1 MRIEMPY
8 EAEWIIDNI
17 RSHGYEAFIV
27 GGCVRDAVLGRI
39 PGDWDITTSAKPE
52 QVKEIFGKT
61 VDTGLKH
68 GTVTIIKHGS
78 GYEVTTYRIDG
89 EYLDGRH
96 PETVEFTPDL
106 REDLKRRDFTINA
119 MAYSHETGI
128 VDEFEGM
135 EDLKRRVI
143 RCVGCAK
150 DRFTEDAL
158 RILRAVRFAAQ
169 LDFVIEDETYKAIAE
184 IAPNLVHVSKERI
197 QVELTKLLLSDH
209 PEKIWMVDATGIA
222 EYVTPGFT
230 EVFER
235 ELESRNSMDPL
246 KECWAGIA
254 ALPADKS
261 HRWAGFLRHMTAE
274 QAVKILRGLKL
285 DNDTIGNVKNM
296 ITAFQAPLTVDKVEI
311 RRLLSRVTEYQFLGA
326 MQLKKLDGD
335 ETVPGILRLFEEIKE
350 AGDCV
355 SLKQLAVNGGDL
367 LAKGLE
373 KGKQIGDGLMY
384 LLNLVLE
391 KPELNKREK
400 AILRFIEKQ
409 IMTQGYPPSVR
420 EIGKAVGLSSTAT
433 VHGYLSKLDEKGYI
447 KKQDKKGRTLR
458 LLKGGSGEEK
468 KTSSK
473 EFYTQK
479 ELVEVPIIGKITAGE
494 PILAVE
500 NVTDTFPIP
509 VDFVGNSESFMLTVR
524 GESMIESGILDGDYI
539 LVKRQNMANNGEI
552 VVALI
557 GDEATVKTF
566 YKEKDHIRL
575 QPENSTMD
583 PIIVPTCE
591 ILGKVA
597 GVFRKM

>member
-68 GTVTIIKHGS
+68 GTVTIIKHGK

-143 RCVGCAK
+143 RCVGCAG

-169 LDFVIEDETYKAIAE
+169 LDFVIEDETYKAIVK
-184 IAPNLVHVSKERI
+184 IAPNLTHVSKERI

-209 PEKIWMVDATGIA
+209 PEKIWMVDETGIA
-222 EYVTPGFT
+222 DYVTSGFP

-235 ELESRNSMDPL
+235 ELERENSHNAGENETPGTCGCLVDGASRVAL
-246 KECWAGIA
+246 KECWTGLA

-261 HRWAGFLRHMTAE
+261 HRWAGFLRHMTPE

-285 DNDTIGNVKNM
+285 DNDTIGNVKSM
-296 ITAFQAPLTVDKVEI
+296 VMAFQAPLAVDKVQI
-311 RRLLSRVTEYQFLGA
+311 RKLLSRVTEYQFLGA

-335 ETVPGILRLFEEIKE
+335 ETVPELLRLFEEIRE

-367 LAKGLE
+367 LQQGLE

-391 KPELNKREK
+391 EPKLNKKDILLEK
-400 AILRFIEKQ
+400 INQF
-409 IMTQGYPPSVR
+409 
-420 EIGKAVGLSSTAT
+420 
-433 VHGYLSKLDEKGYI
+433 
-447 KKQDKKGRTLR
+447 KK
-458 LLKGGSGEEK
+458 
-468 KTSSK
+468 
-473 EFYTQK
+473 
-479 ELVEVPIIGKITAGE
+479 I
-494 PILAVE
+494 
-500 NVTDTFPIP
+500 
-509 VDFVGNSESFMLTVR
+509 
-524 GESMIESGILDGDYI
+524 
-539 LVKRQNMANNGEI
+539 
-552 VVALI
+552 
-557 GDEATVKTF
+557 
-566 YKEKDHIRL
+566 
-575 QPENSTMD
+575 
-583 PIIVPTCE
+583 
-591 ILGKVA
+591 
-597 GVFRKM
+597 

>member
-1 MRIEMPY
+1 MQNHKEVTGPVRIEMPY

-68 GTVTIIKHGS
+68 GTVTIIKHGK

-143 RCVGCAK
+143 RCVGCAD

-169 LDFVIEDETYKAIAE
+169 LDFVIEDETYKAIVK
-184 IAPNLVHVSKERI
+184 IAPNLTHVSKERI

-209 PEKIWMVDATGIA
+209 PEKIWMVDETGIA
-222 EYVTPGFT
+222 DYVTSGFP

-235 ELESRNSMDPL
+235 ELERENSHNAGENETPGKCGCLVDGASRDAL
-246 KECWAGIA
+246 KECWTGLA
-254 ALPADKS
+254 ALPSDKS
-261 HRWAGFLRHMTAE
+261 HRWAGFLRHMTPE

-285 DNDTIGNVKNM
+285 DNDTIGNVKSM
-296 ITAFQAPLTVDKVEI
+296 VMAFQAPLAVDKVQI
-311 RRLLSRVTEYQFLGA
+311 RKLLSRVTEYQFLGA

-335 ETVPGILRLFEEIKE
+335 ETVPELLQLFEEIRE

-367 LAKGLE
+367 LQQGLE

-391 KPELNKREK
+391 EPKLNKKDILLEK
-400 AILRFIEKQ
+400 INQF
-409 IMTQGYPPSVR
+409 
-420 EIGKAVGLSSTAT
+420 
-433 VHGYLSKLDEKGYI
+433 
-447 KKQDKKGRTLR
+447 KK
-458 LLKGGSGEEK
+458 
-468 KTSSK
+468 
-473 EFYTQK
+473 
-479 ELVEVPIIGKITAGE
+479 I
-494 PILAVE
+494 
-500 NVTDTFPIP
+500 
-509 VDFVGNSESFMLTVR
+509 
-524 GESMIESGILDGDYI
+524 
-539 LVKRQNMANNGEI
+539 
-552 VVALI
+552 
-557 GDEATVKTF
+557 
-566 YKEKDHIRL
+566 
-575 QPENSTMD
+575 
-583 PIIVPTCE
+583 
-591 ILGKVA
+591 
-597 GVFRKM
+597 

>member
-52 QVKEIFGKT
+52 QVKGIFGKT

-68 GTVTIIKHGS
+68 GTVTIIKHGK

-143 RCVGCAK
+143 RCVGCAG

-169 LDFVIEDETYKAIAE
+169 LDFVIEDETYKAIVK
-184 IAPNLVHVSKERI
+184 IAPNLTHVSKERI

-209 PEKIWMVDATGIA
+209 PEKIWMVDETGIA
-222 EYVTPGFT
+222 DYVTSGFP

-235 ELESRNSMDPL
+235 ELERENSHNAGENETPGKCGCLVDGASRDAL
-246 KECWAGIA
+246 KECWTGLA

-261 HRWAGFLRHMTAE
+261 HRWAGFLRHMTPE

-285 DNDTIGNVKNM
+285 DNDTIGNVKSM
-296 ITAFQAPLTVDKVEI
+296 VMAFQAPLAVDKVQI
-311 RRLLSRVTEYQFLGA
+311 RKLLSRVTEYQFLGA

-335 ETVPGILRLFEEIKE
+335 ETVPELLQLFEEIRE

-367 LAKGLE
+367 LQQGLE

-391 KPELNKREK
+391 EPKLNKKDILLEK
-400 AILRFIEKQ
+400 INQF
-409 IMTQGYPPSVR
+409 
-420 EIGKAVGLSSTAT
+420 
-433 VHGYLSKLDEKGYI
+433 
-447 KKQDKKGRTLR
+447 KK
-458 LLKGGSGEEK
+458 
-468 KTSSK
+468 
-473 EFYTQK
+473 
-479 ELVEVPIIGKITAGE
+479 I
-494 PILAVE
+494 
-500 NVTDTFPIP
+500 
-509 VDFVGNSESFMLTVR
+509 
-524 GESMIESGILDGDYI
+524 
-539 LVKRQNMANNGEI
+539 
-552 VVALI
+552 
-557 GDEATVKTF
+557 
-566 YKEKDHIRL
+566 
-575 QPENSTMD
+575 
-583 PIIVPTCE
+583 
-591 ILGKVA
+591 
-597 GVFRKM
+597 

>member
-209 PEKIWMVDATGIA
+209 PEKIWMVDVTGIA
-222 EYVTPGFT
+222 DYVTSGFP

-235 ELESRNSMDPL
+235 ELERENSHNAGENETPGTSGCLVDGASRDAL
-246 KECWAGIA
+246 KECWIGLA

-296 ITAFQAPLTVDKVEI
+296 ITAFQVPLAVDKVEI

-350 AGDCV
+350 SGDCV

-367 LAKGLE
+367 LAKGLV

-391 KPELNKREK
+391 KPELNKKDILLEK
-400 AILRFIEKQ
+400 INQF
-409 IMTQGYPPSVR
+409 
-420 EIGKAVGLSSTAT
+420 
-433 VHGYLSKLDEKGYI
+433 
-447 KKQDKKGRTLR
+447 
-458 LLKGGSGEEK
+458 
-468 KTSSK
+468 
-473 EFYTQK
+473 
-479 ELVEVPIIGKITAGE
+479 
-494 PILAVE
+494 
-500 NVTDTFPIP
+500 
-509 VDFVGNSESFMLTVR
+509 
-524 GESMIESGILDGDYI
+524 
-539 LVKRQNMANNGEI
+539 
-552 VVALI
+552 
-557 GDEATVKTF
+557 
-566 YKEKDHIRL
+566 KEK
-575 QPENSTMD
+575 
-583 PIIVPTCE
+583 
-591 ILGKVA
+591 
-597 GVFRKM
+597 

>member
-68 GTVTIIKHGS
+68 GTVTIIKHGK

-143 RCVGCAK
+143 RCVGCAD

-169 LDFVIEDETYKAIAE
+169 LDFVIEDETYKAIVK
-184 IAPNLVHVSKERI
+184 IAPNLTHVSKERI

-209 PEKIWMVDATGIA
+209 PEKIWMVAETGITD
-222 EYVTPGFT
+222 YVTSGFP

-235 ELESRNSMDPL
+235 ELERENALAAGRSEALGKCGCSTDGASREAL
-246 KECWAGIA
+246 KECWTGLA

-261 HRWAGFLRHMTAE
+261 HRWAGFLRHMTPE

-285 DNDTIGNVKNM
+285 DNDTIGNVKSM
-296 ITAFQAPLTVDKVEI
+296 VMAFQTPLAVDKVQI
-311 RRLLSRVTEYQFLGA
+311 RKLLSRVTEYQFLGA

-335 ETVPGILRLFEEIKE
+335 ETVSELLRLFEEIKE

-367 LAKGLE
+367 LQQGLE

-391 KPELNKREK
+391 EPELNKKDILLEK
-400 AILRFIEKQ
+400 INQFK
-409 IMTQGYPPSVR
+409 
-420 EIGKAVGLSSTAT
+420 EI
-433 VHGYLSKLDEKGYI
+433 
-447 KKQDKKGRTLR
+447 
-458 LLKGGSGEEK
+458 
-468 KTSSK
+468 
-473 EFYTQK
+473 
-479 ELVEVPIIGKITAGE
+479 
-494 PILAVE
+494 
-500 NVTDTFPIP
+500 
-509 VDFVGNSESFMLTVR
+509 
-524 GESMIESGILDGDYI
+524 
-539 LVKRQNMANNGEI
+539 
-552 VVALI
+552 
-557 GDEATVKTF
+557 
-566 YKEKDHIRL
+566 
-575 QPENSTMD
+575 
-583 PIIVPTCE
+583 
-591 ILGKVA
+591 
-597 GVFRKM
+597 

>member
-296 ITAFQAPLTVDKVEI
+296 ITAFQVPLAVDKVEI

-350 AGDCV
+350 SGDCV

-367 LAKGLE
+367 LAKGLV

-391 KPELNKREK
+391 KPELNKKDILLEK
-400 AILRFIEKQ
+400 INQF
-409 IMTQGYPPSVR
+409 
-420 EIGKAVGLSSTAT
+420 
-433 VHGYLSKLDEKGYI
+433 
-447 KKQDKKGRTLR
+447 
-458 LLKGGSGEEK
+458 
-468 KTSSK
+468 
-473 EFYTQK
+473 
-479 ELVEVPIIGKITAGE
+479 
-494 PILAVE
+494 
-500 NVTDTFPIP
+500 
-509 VDFVGNSESFMLTVR
+509 
-524 GESMIESGILDGDYI
+524 
-539 LVKRQNMANNGEI
+539 
-552 VVALI
+552 
-557 GDEATVKTF
+557 
-566 YKEKDHIRL
+566 KEK
-575 QPENSTMD
+575 
-583 PIIVPTCE
+583 
-591 ILGKVA
+591 
-597 GVFRKM
+597 

>member
-135 EDLKRRVI
+135 EDLNRRVI

-169 LDFVIEDETYKAIAE
+169 LDFVIENETYKAIAE

-235 ELESRNSMDPL
+235 ELESRSSRDLL
-246 KECWAGIA
+246 KECWTGIA

-261 HRWAGFLRHMTAE
+261 HRWAGFLRHMMPE

-296 ITAFQAPLTVDKVEI
+296 ITAFQAPLAVDKVEI

-335 ETVPGILRLFEEIKE
+335 ETVPGILQLFEEIKE

-391 KPELNKREK
+391 KPELNKKDILLEK
-400 AILRFIEKQ
+400 INQF
-409 IMTQGYPPSVR
+409 
-420 EIGKAVGLSSTAT
+420 
-433 VHGYLSKLDEKGYI
+433 
-447 KKQDKKGRTLR
+447 
-458 LLKGGSGEEK
+458 
-468 KTSSK
+468 
-473 EFYTQK
+473 
-479 ELVEVPIIGKITAGE
+479 
-494 PILAVE
+494 
-500 NVTDTFPIP
+500 
-509 VDFVGNSESFMLTVR
+509 
-524 GESMIESGILDGDYI
+524 
-539 LVKRQNMANNGEI
+539 
-552 VVALI
+552 
-557 GDEATVKTF
+557 
-566 YKEKDHIRL
+566 KEK
-575 QPENSTMD
+575 
-583 PIIVPTCE
+583 
-591 ILGKVA
+591 
-597 GVFRKM
+597 

>member
-143 RCVGCAK
+143 RCIGCAK

-222 EYVTPGFT
+222 DYVTSGFP

-235 ELESRNSMDPL
+235 ELERENSHNAGENETPGTSGCLVDGASRDAL
-246 KECWAGIA
+246 KECWIGLA

-296 ITAFQAPLTVDKVEI
+296 IMAFQAPLAVDKVEI

-391 KPELNKREK
+391 KPELNKKDILLEK
-400 AILRFIEKQ
+400 INQF
-409 IMTQGYPPSVR
+409 
-420 EIGKAVGLSSTAT
+420 
-433 VHGYLSKLDEKGYI
+433 
-447 KKQDKKGRTLR
+447 
-458 LLKGGSGEEK
+458 
-468 KTSSK
+468 
-473 EFYTQK
+473 
-479 ELVEVPIIGKITAGE
+479 
-494 PILAVE
+494 
-500 NVTDTFPIP
+500 
-509 VDFVGNSESFMLTVR
+509 
-524 GESMIESGILDGDYI
+524 
-539 LVKRQNMANNGEI
+539 
-552 VVALI
+552 
-557 GDEATVKTF
+557 
-566 YKEKDHIRL
+566 KEK
-575 QPENSTMD
+575 
-583 PIIVPTCE
+583 
-591 ILGKVA
+591 
-597 GVFRKM
+597 

>member
-1 MRIEMPY
+1 MPY

-52 QVKEIFGKT
+52 RVKEIFGKT

-209 PEKIWMVDATGIA
+209 PEKIWMVDETGIA
-222 EYVTPGFT
+222 DYVTSGFP

-235 ELESRNSMDPL
+235 ELERENSHNAGENETPGTSGCLVDGASRDAL
-246 KECWAGIA
+246 KECWIGLA

-296 ITAFQAPLTVDKVEI
+296 ITAFQAPLAVDKVEI

-350 AGDCV
+350 SGDCV

-391 KPELNKREK
+391 KPELNKK
-400 AILRFIEKQ
+400 DILLE
-409 IMTQGYPPSVR
+409 
-420 EIGKAVGLSSTAT
+420 EIN
-433 VHGYLSKLDEKGYI
+433 
-447 KKQDKKGRTLR
+447 Q
-458 LLKGGSGEEK
+458 
-468 KTSSK
+468 
-473 EFYTQK
+473 F
-479 ELVEVPIIGKITAGE
+479 
-494 PILAVE
+494 
-500 NVTDTFPIP
+500 
-509 VDFVGNSESFMLTVR
+509 
-524 GESMIESGILDGDYI
+524 
-539 LVKRQNMANNGEI
+539 
-552 VVALI
+552 
-557 GDEATVKTF
+557 
-566 YKEKDHIRL
+566 KEK
-575 QPENSTMD
+575 
-583 PIIVPTCE
+583 
-591 ILGKVA
+591 
-597 GVFRKM
+597 

>member
-1 MRIEMPY
+1 MQNYKEVTGPVRIEMPY

-68 GTVTIIKHGS
+68 GTVTIIKHGK

-143 RCVGCAK
+143 RCVGCAG

-169 LDFVIEDETYKAIAE
+169 LDFVIEDETYKAIVK
-184 IAPNLVHVSKERI
+184 IAPNLTHVSKERI

-209 PEKIWMVDATGIA
+209 PEKIWMVDETGIA
-222 EYVTPGFT
+222 DYVTSGFP

-235 ELESRNSMDPL
+235 ELERENSHNAGENETPGTCGCLVAGASREAL
-246 KECWAGIA
+246 KECWTGLA

-261 HRWAGFLRHMTAE
+261 HRWAGFLRHMTPE

-285 DNDTIGNVKNM
+285 DNDTIGNVRSM
-296 ITAFQAPLTVDKVEI
+296 VMAFQAPLAVDKVQI
-311 RRLLSRVTEYQFLGA
+311 RKLLSRVTEYQFLGA

-335 ETVPGILRLFEEIKE
+335 ETVPELLRLFEEIRE

-367 LAKGLE
+367 LQQGLE

-384 LLNLVLE
+384 LLNIVLE
-391 KPELNKREK
+391 EPELN
-400 AILRFIEKQ
+400 
-409 IMTQGYPPSVR
+409 
-420 EIGKAVGLSSTAT
+420 
-433 VHGYLSKLDEKGYI
+433 
-447 KKQDKKGRTLR
+447 
-458 LLKGGSGEEK
+458 
-468 KTSSK
+468 
-473 EFYTQK
+473 
-479 ELVEVPIIGKITAGE
+479 
-494 PILAVE
+494 
-500 NVTDTFPIP
+500 
-509 VDFVGNSESFMLTVR
+509 
-524 GESMIESGILDGDYI
+524 
-539 LVKRQNMANNGEI
+539 
-552 VVALI
+552 
-557 GDEATVKTF
+557 
-566 YKEKDHIRL
+566 EKD
-575 QPENSTMD
+575 
-583 PIIVPTCE
+583 
-591 ILGKVA
+591 ILLEKINQ
-597 GVFRKM
+597 FKKI

>member
-1 MRIEMPY
+1 MPY

-209 PEKIWMVDATGIA
+209 PEKIWMVDETGIA
-222 EYVTPGFT
+222 DYVTSGFP

-235 ELESRNSMDPL
+235 ELERENSHNAGENETPGTSGCLVDGASRDAL
-246 KECWAGIA
+246 KECWIGLA

-296 ITAFQAPLTVDKVEI
+296 ITAFQAPLAVDKVEI

-367 LAKGLE
+367 LAKGLV

-391 KPELNKREK
+391 KPELNKKDILLEK
-400 AILRFIEKQ
+400 INQF
-409 IMTQGYPPSVR
+409 
-420 EIGKAVGLSSTAT
+420 
-433 VHGYLSKLDEKGYI
+433 
-447 KKQDKKGRTLR
+447 
-458 LLKGGSGEEK
+458 
-468 KTSSK
+468 
-473 EFYTQK
+473 
-479 ELVEVPIIGKITAGE
+479 
-494 PILAVE
+494 
-500 NVTDTFPIP
+500 
-509 VDFVGNSESFMLTVR
+509 
-524 GESMIESGILDGDYI
+524 
-539 LVKRQNMANNGEI
+539 
-552 VVALI
+552 
-557 GDEATVKTF
+557 
-566 YKEKDHIRL
+566 KEK
-575 QPENSTMD
+575 
-583 PIIVPTCE
+583 
-591 ILGKVA
+591 
-597 GVFRKM
+597 

>member
-68 GTVTIIKHGS
+68 GTVTIIKHGK

-143 RCVGCAK
+143 RCVGCAG

-169 LDFVIEDETYKAIAE
+169 LDFVIEDETYKAIVK
-184 IAPNLVHVSKERI
+184 IAPNLTHVSKERI

-209 PEKIWMVDATGIA
+209 PEKIWMVDETGIA
-222 EYVTPGFT
+222 DYVTSGFP

-235 ELESRNSMDPL
+235 ELERENSHNAGENETPGTSGCLVDGASRDAL
-246 KECWAGIA
+246 KECWTGLA

-261 HRWAGFLRHMTAE
+261 HRWAGFLRHMTPE

-285 DNDTIGNVKNM
+285 DNDTIGNVKRM
-296 ITAFQAPLTVDKVEI
+296 VMAFQAPLAVNKVQI
-311 RRLLSRVTEYQFLGA
+311 RKLLSRVTEYQFLGA

-335 ETVPGILRLFEEIKE
+335 ETVPELLRLFEEIRE

-367 LAKGLE
+367 LQQGLE

-391 KPELNKREK
+391 EPKLNKKDILLEK
-400 AILRFIEKQ
+400 INQF
-409 IMTQGYPPSVR
+409 
-420 EIGKAVGLSSTAT
+420 
-433 VHGYLSKLDEKGYI
+433 
-447 KKQDKKGRTLR
+447 KK
-458 LLKGGSGEEK
+458 
-468 KTSSK
+468 
-473 EFYTQK
+473 
-479 ELVEVPIIGKITAGE
+479 I
-494 PILAVE
+494 
-500 NVTDTFPIP
+500 
-509 VDFVGNSESFMLTVR
+509 
-524 GESMIESGILDGDYI
+524 
-539 LVKRQNMANNGEI
+539 
-552 VVALI
+552 
-557 GDEATVKTF
+557 
-566 YKEKDHIRL
+566 
-575 QPENSTMD
+575 
-583 PIIVPTCE
+583 
-591 ILGKVA
+591 
-597 GVFRKM
+597 

>member
-1 MRIEMPY
+1 MPY
-8 EAEWIIDNI
+8 EAEWIINNI

-27 GGCVRDAVLGRI
+27 GGCVRDAALGRI

-296 ITAFQAPLTVDKVEI
+296 ITAFQAPLAVDKVEI

-326 MQLKKLDGD
+326 MQLKRLDGD

-350 AGDCV
+350 EGDCV

-391 KPELNKREK
+391 KPELNKKDILLEK
-400 AILRFIEKQ
+400 INQF
-409 IMTQGYPPSVR
+409 
-420 EIGKAVGLSSTAT
+420 
-433 VHGYLSKLDEKGYI
+433 
-447 KKQDKKGRTLR
+447 
-458 LLKGGSGEEK
+458 
-468 KTSSK
+468 
-473 EFYTQK
+473 
-479 ELVEVPIIGKITAGE
+479 
-494 PILAVE
+494 
-500 NVTDTFPIP
+500 
-509 VDFVGNSESFMLTVR
+509 
-524 GESMIESGILDGDYI
+524 
-539 LVKRQNMANNGEI
+539 
-552 VVALI
+552 
-557 GDEATVKTF
+557 
-566 YKEKDHIRL
+566 KEK
-575 QPENSTMD
+575 
-583 PIIVPTCE
+583 
-591 ILGKVA
+591 
-597 GVFRKM
+597 

>member
-1 MRIEMPY
+1 MPY

-27 GGCVRDAVLGRI
+27 GGCVRDTVLGRI

-222 EYVTPGFT
+222 DYVTSGFP

-235 ELESRNSMDPL
+235 ELERENSHNAGENETPGTSGCLVDGASRDAL
-246 KECWAGIA
+246 KECWIGLA

-296 ITAFQAPLTVDKVEI
+296 IMAFQAPLAVDKVEI

-391 KPELNKREK
+391 KPELNKKDILLEK
-400 AILRFIEKQ
+400 INQF
-409 IMTQGYPPSVR
+409 
-420 EIGKAVGLSSTAT
+420 
-433 VHGYLSKLDEKGYI
+433 
-447 KKQDKKGRTLR
+447 
-458 LLKGGSGEEK
+458 
-468 KTSSK
+468 
-473 EFYTQK
+473 
-479 ELVEVPIIGKITAGE
+479 
-494 PILAVE
+494 
-500 NVTDTFPIP
+500 
-509 VDFVGNSESFMLTVR
+509 
-524 GESMIESGILDGDYI
+524 
-539 LVKRQNMANNGEI
+539 
-552 VVALI
+552 
-557 GDEATVKTF
+557 
-566 YKEKDHIRL
+566 KEK
-575 QPENSTMD
+575 
-583 PIIVPTCE
+583 
-591 ILGKVA
+591 
-597 GVFRKM
+597 

>member
-222 EYVTPGFT
+222 DYVTSGFP

-235 ELESRNSMDPL
+235 ELERENSHHAGENETPGTSGCLVDGASRDAL
-246 KECWAGIA
+246 KECWIGLA

-274 QAVKILRGLKL
+274 QAVKILSGLKL

-296 ITAFQAPLTVDKVEI
+296 IMAFQAPLAVDKVEI

-391 KPELNKREK
+391 KPELNKKDILLEK
-400 AILRFIEKQ
+400 INQF
-409 IMTQGYPPSVR
+409 
-420 EIGKAVGLSSTAT
+420 
-433 VHGYLSKLDEKGYI
+433 
-447 KKQDKKGRTLR
+447 
-458 LLKGGSGEEK
+458 
-468 KTSSK
+468 
-473 EFYTQK
+473 
-479 ELVEVPIIGKITAGE
+479 
-494 PILAVE
+494 
-500 NVTDTFPIP
+500 
-509 VDFVGNSESFMLTVR
+509 
-524 GESMIESGILDGDYI
+524 
-539 LVKRQNMANNGEI
+539 
-552 VVALI
+552 
-557 GDEATVKTF
+557 
-566 YKEKDHIRL
+566 KEK
-575 QPENSTMD
+575 
-583 PIIVPTCE
+583 
-591 ILGKVA
+591 
-597 GVFRKM
+597 

>member
-1 MRIEMPY
+1 MPY

-143 RCVGCAK
+143 RCVGCGK

-169 LDFVIEDETYKAIAE
+169 LDFVIENETYKAIAE

-235 ELESRNSMDPL
+235 ELESRSSRDLL

-261 HRWAGFLRHMTAE
+261 HRWAGFLRHMMPE

-296 ITAFQAPLTVDKVEI
+296 ITAFQAPLAVDKVEI
-311 RRLLSRVTEYQFLGA
+311 RRLLSQVTEYQFLGA

-335 ETVPGILRLFEEIKE
+335 ETVPGILQLFEEIKE

-391 KPELNKREK
+391 KPELNKKDILLEK
-400 AILRFIEKQ
+400 INQF
-409 IMTQGYPPSVR
+409 
-420 EIGKAVGLSSTAT
+420 
-433 VHGYLSKLDEKGYI
+433 
-447 KKQDKKGRTLR
+447 
-458 LLKGGSGEEK
+458 
-468 KTSSK
+468 
-473 EFYTQK
+473 
-479 ELVEVPIIGKITAGE
+479 
-494 PILAVE
+494 
-500 NVTDTFPIP
+500 
-509 VDFVGNSESFMLTVR
+509 
-524 GESMIESGILDGDYI
+524 
-539 LVKRQNMANNGEI
+539 
-552 VVALI
+552 
-557 GDEATVKTF
+557 
-566 YKEKDHIRL
+566 KEK
-575 QPENSTMD
+575 
-583 PIIVPTCE
+583 
-591 ILGKVA
+591 
-597 GVFRKM
+597 

>member
-135 EDLKRRVI
+135 EDLKRRGI

-222 EYVTPGFT
+222 DYVTSGFP

-235 ELESRNSMDPL
+235 ELERENSHNAGENETPGTSGCLVDGASRDAL
-246 KECWAGIA
+246 KECWIGLA

-296 ITAFQAPLTVDKVEI
+296 IMAFQAPLAVDKVEI

-391 KPELNKREK
+391 KPELNKKDILLEK
-400 AILRFIEKQ
+400 INQF
-409 IMTQGYPPSVR
+409 
-420 EIGKAVGLSSTAT
+420 
-433 VHGYLSKLDEKGYI
+433 
-447 KKQDKKGRTLR
+447 
-458 LLKGGSGEEK
+458 
-468 KTSSK
+468 
-473 EFYTQK
+473 
-479 ELVEVPIIGKITAGE
+479 
-494 PILAVE
+494 
-500 NVTDTFPIP
+500 
-509 VDFVGNSESFMLTVR
+509 
-524 GESMIESGILDGDYI
+524 
-539 LVKRQNMANNGEI
+539 
-552 VVALI
+552 
-557 GDEATVKTF
+557 
-566 YKEKDHIRL
+566 KEK
-575 QPENSTMD
+575 
-583 PIIVPTCE
+583 
-591 ILGKVA
+591 
-597 GVFRKM
+597 

>member
-1 MRIEMPY
+1 MPC

-17 RSHGYEAFIV
+17 REHGYEAFIV
-27 GGCVRDAVLGRI
+27 GGCVRDAVLGRV

-52 QVKEIFGKT
+52 QVKAIFEKT

-68 GTVTIIKHGS
+68 GTVTIIRHGK

-106 REDLKRRDFTINA
+106 KEDLKRRDFTINA

-143 RCVGCAK
+143 RCVGCAR

-169 LDFVIEDETYKAIAE
+169 LDFTIENETYRAIAE

-209 PEKIWMVDATGIA
+209 PEKIWMVDETGIA
-222 EYVTPGFT
+222 AYVTAGFP
-230 EVFER
+230 EVFEK
-235 ELESRNSMDPL
+235 ELERENTRAAEKETSDVSGDSGPGNSRDVL
-246 KECWAGIA
+246 KECWSGIA
-254 ALPADKS
+254 SLPADKS
-261 HRWAGFLRHMTAE
+261 HRWAGFLRHMTPE

-296 ITAFQAPLTVDKVEI
+296 ITAFQTPLAADKVAI
-311 RRLLSRVTEYQFLGA
+311 RKLLSRVTEYQFLGA

-335 ETVPGILRLFEEIKE
+335 GNIPEVLQLFDEIRE

-367 LAKGLE
+367 LQKGLE

-391 KPELNKREK
+391 NPELNKK
-400 AILRFIEKQ
+400 DILLDKINQFIEK
-409 IMTQGYPPSVR
+409 
-420 EIGKAVGLSSTAT
+420 
-433 VHGYLSKLDEKGYI
+433 
-447 KKQDKKGRTLR
+447 
-458 LLKGGSGEEK
+458 
-468 KTSSK
+468 
-473 EFYTQK
+473 
-479 ELVEVPIIGKITAGE
+479 
-494 PILAVE
+494 
-500 NVTDTFPIP
+500 
-509 VDFVGNSESFMLTVR
+509 
-524 GESMIESGILDGDYI
+524 
-539 LVKRQNMANNGEI
+539 
-552 VVALI
+552 
-557 GDEATVKTF
+557 
-566 YKEKDHIRL
+566 
-575 QPENSTMD
+575 
-583 PIIVPTCE
+583 
-591 ILGKVA
+591 
-597 GVFRKM
+597 

>member
-8 EAEWIIDNI
+8 EAEWIIENI

-209 PEKIWMVDATGIA
+209 PEKIWMVDETGIA
-222 EYVTPGFT
+222 DYVTSGFP

-235 ELESRNSMDPL
+235 ELERENSHNAGENETPGTSGCLVDGASRDAL
-246 KECWAGIA
+246 KECWIGLA

-296 ITAFQAPLTVDKVEI
+296 ITAFQAPLAVDKVEI

-367 LAKGLE
+367 LAKGLV

-391 KPELNKREK
+391 KPELNKKDILLEK
-400 AILRFIEKQ
+400 INQF
-409 IMTQGYPPSVR
+409 
-420 EIGKAVGLSSTAT
+420 
-433 VHGYLSKLDEKGYI
+433 
-447 KKQDKKGRTLR
+447 
-458 LLKGGSGEEK
+458 
-468 KTSSK
+468 
-473 EFYTQK
+473 
-479 ELVEVPIIGKITAGE
+479 
-494 PILAVE
+494 
-500 NVTDTFPIP
+500 
-509 VDFVGNSESFMLTVR
+509 
-524 GESMIESGILDGDYI
+524 
-539 LVKRQNMANNGEI
+539 
-552 VVALI
+552 
-557 GDEATVKTF
+557 
-566 YKEKDHIRL
+566 KEK
-575 QPENSTMD
+575 
-583 PIIVPTCE
+583 
-591 ILGKVA
+591 
-597 GVFRKM
+597 

>member
-1 MRIEMPY
+1 MQNHKEVTGPVRIEMPY

-68 GTVTIIKHGS
+68 GTVTIIKHGK

-143 RCVGCAK
+143 RCVGRAG

-169 LDFVIEDETYKAIAE
+169 LDFVIEDETYKAIVK
-184 IAPNLVHVSKERI
+184 IAPNLTHVSKERI

-209 PEKIWMVDATGIA
+209 PEKIWMVDETGIA
-222 EYVTPGFT
+222 DYVTSGFP

-235 ELESRNSMDPL
+235 ELERENSHNAGENETPGKCGCLVDGASRDAL
-246 KECWAGIA
+246 KECWTGLA

-261 HRWAGFLRHMTAE
+261 HRWAGFLRHMTPE

-285 DNDTIGNVKNM
+285 DNDTIGNVKSM
-296 ITAFQAPLTVDKVEI
+296 VMAFQAPLAVDKAQI
-311 RRLLSRVTEYQFLGA
+311 RKLLSRVTEYQFLGA

-335 ETVPGILRLFEEIKE
+335 ETVPELLQLFEEIRE

-367 LAKGLE
+367 LQQGLE

-384 LLNLVLE
+384 LLNLVIEEPKLNKKDILLE
-391 KPELNKREK
+391 KINQ
-400 AILRFIEKQ
+400 F
-409 IMTQGYPPSVR
+409 
-420 EIGKAVGLSSTAT
+420 
-433 VHGYLSKLDEKGYI
+433 
-447 KKQDKKGRTLR
+447 KK
-458 LLKGGSGEEK
+458 
-468 KTSSK
+468 
-473 EFYTQK
+473 
-479 ELVEVPIIGKITAGE
+479 I
-494 PILAVE
+494 
-500 NVTDTFPIP
+500 
-509 VDFVGNSESFMLTVR
+509 
-524 GESMIESGILDGDYI
+524 
-539 LVKRQNMANNGEI
+539 
-552 VVALI
+552 
-557 GDEATVKTF
+557 
-566 YKEKDHIRL
+566 
-575 QPENSTMD
+575 
-583 PIIVPTCE
+583 
-591 ILGKVA
+591 
-597 GVFRKM
+597 

>member
-222 EYVTPGFT
+222 DYVTSGFP

-235 ELESRNSMDPL
+235 ELERENSHNAGENETPGTSGCLVDGASRDAL
-246 KECWAGIA
+246 KECWIGLA

-296 ITAFQAPLTVDKVEI
+296 ITAFQAPLAVDKVEI

-391 KPELNKREK
+391 KPELNKKDILLEK
-400 AILRFIEKQ
+400 INQF
-409 IMTQGYPPSVR
+409 
-420 EIGKAVGLSSTAT
+420 
-433 VHGYLSKLDEKGYI
+433 
-447 KKQDKKGRTLR
+447 
-458 LLKGGSGEEK
+458 
-468 KTSSK
+468 
-473 EFYTQK
+473 
-479 ELVEVPIIGKITAGE
+479 
-494 PILAVE
+494 
-500 NVTDTFPIP
+500 
-509 VDFVGNSESFMLTVR
+509 
-524 GESMIESGILDGDYI
+524 
-539 LVKRQNMANNGEI
+539 
-552 VVALI
+552 
-557 GDEATVKTF
+557 
-566 YKEKDHIRL
+566 KEK
-575 QPENSTMD
+575 
-583 PIIVPTCE
+583 
-591 ILGKVA
+591 
-597 GVFRKM
+597 

>member
-1 MRIEMPY
+1 MPY

-235 ELESRNSMDPL
+235 ELESRSSRDPL

-296 ITAFQAPLTVDKVEI
+296 ITAFQAPLAVDKVEI

-335 ETVPGILRLFEEIKE
+335 ETVPGILRLFEEIEE

-391 KPELNKREK
+391 KPELNKKDILLEK
-400 AILRFIEKQ
+400 INQF
-409 IMTQGYPPSVR
+409 
-420 EIGKAVGLSSTAT
+420 
-433 VHGYLSKLDEKGYI
+433 
-447 KKQDKKGRTLR
+447 
-458 LLKGGSGEEK
+458 
-468 KTSSK
+468 
-473 EFYTQK
+473 
-479 ELVEVPIIGKITAGE
+479 
-494 PILAVE
+494 
-500 NVTDTFPIP
+500 
-509 VDFVGNSESFMLTVR
+509 
-524 GESMIESGILDGDYI
+524 
-539 LVKRQNMANNGEI
+539 
-552 VVALI
+552 
-557 GDEATVKTF
+557 
-566 YKEKDHIRL
+566 KEK
-575 QPENSTMD
+575 
-583 PIIVPTCE
+583 
-591 ILGKVA
+591 
-597 GVFRKM
+597 

>member
-1 MRIEMPY
+1 MQNHKEVTGPVRIEMPY

-68 GTVTIIKHGS
+68 GTVTIIKHGK

-143 RCVGCAK
+143 RCVGCAD

-169 LDFVIEDETYKAIAE
+169 LDFVIEDETYKAIVK
-184 IAPNLVHVSKERI
+184 IAPNLTHVSKERI

-209 PEKIWMVDATGIA
+209 PEKIWMVDETGIA
-222 EYVTPGFT
+222 DYVTSGFP

-235 ELESRNSMDPL
+235 ELERENSHNAGENETPGKCGCLVDGASKDAL
-246 KECWAGIA
+246 KECWTGLA

-261 HRWAGFLRHMTAE
+261 HRWAGFLRHMTPE

-285 DNDTIGNVKNM
+285 DNDTIGNVKSM
-296 ITAFQAPLTVDKVEI
+296 VMAFQAPLAVDKVQI
-311 RRLLSRVTEYQFLGA
+311 RKLLSRVTKYQFLGA

-335 ETVPGILRLFEEIKE
+335 ETVPELLQLFEEIRE

-367 LAKGLE
+367 LQQGLE

-391 KPELNKREK
+391 EPKLNKKDILLEK
-400 AILRFIEKQ
+400 INQF
-409 IMTQGYPPSVR
+409 
-420 EIGKAVGLSSTAT
+420 
-433 VHGYLSKLDEKGYI
+433 
-447 KKQDKKGRTLR
+447 KK
-458 LLKGGSGEEK
+458 
-468 KTSSK
+468 
-473 EFYTQK
+473 
-479 ELVEVPIIGKITAGE
+479 I
-494 PILAVE
+494 
-500 NVTDTFPIP
+500 
-509 VDFVGNSESFMLTVR
+509 
-524 GESMIESGILDGDYI
+524 
-539 LVKRQNMANNGEI
+539 
-552 VVALI
+552 
-557 GDEATVKTF
+557 
-566 YKEKDHIRL
+566 
-575 QPENSTMD
+575 
-583 PIIVPTCE
+583 
-591 ILGKVA
+591 
-597 GVFRKM
+597 

>member
-1 MRIEMPY
+1 MPY

-128 VDEFEGM
+128 VDEFECM

-222 EYVTPGFT
+222 DYVTSGFP

-235 ELESRNSMDPL
+235 ELERENSHNAGENETPGTSGCLVDGASRDAL
-246 KECWAGIA
+246 KECWIGLA

-296 ITAFQAPLTVDKVEI
+296 IMAFQAPLAVDKVEI

-391 KPELNKREK
+391 KPELNKKDILLEK
-400 AILRFIEKQ
+400 INQF
-409 IMTQGYPPSVR
+409 
-420 EIGKAVGLSSTAT
+420 
-433 VHGYLSKLDEKGYI
+433 
-447 KKQDKKGRTLR
+447 
-458 LLKGGSGEEK
+458 
-468 KTSSK
+468 
-473 EFYTQK
+473 
-479 ELVEVPIIGKITAGE
+479 
-494 PILAVE
+494 
-500 NVTDTFPIP
+500 
-509 VDFVGNSESFMLTVR
+509 
-524 GESMIESGILDGDYI
+524 
-539 LVKRQNMANNGEI
+539 
-552 VVALI
+552 
-557 GDEATVKTF
+557 
-566 YKEKDHIRL
+566 KEK
-575 QPENSTMD
+575 
-583 PIIVPTCE
+583 
-591 ILGKVA
+591 
-597 GVFRKM
+597 

>member
-209 PEKIWMVDATGIA
+209 PEKIWMVDETGIA
-222 EYVTPGFT
+222 DYVTSGFP

-235 ELESRNSMDPL
+235 ELERENSHNAGENETPGTSGCLVDGASRDAL
-246 KECWAGIA
+246 KECWIGLA

-296 ITAFQAPLTVDKVEI
+296 ITAFQAPLAVDKVEI

-350 AGDCV
+350 SGDCV

-391 KPELNKREK
+391 KPELNKK
-400 AILRFIEKQ
+400 DILLE
-409 IMTQGYPPSVR
+409 
-420 EIGKAVGLSSTAT
+420 EIN
-433 VHGYLSKLDEKGYI
+433 
-447 KKQDKKGRTLR
+447 Q
-458 LLKGGSGEEK
+458 
-468 KTSSK
+468 
-473 EFYTQK
+473 F
-479 ELVEVPIIGKITAGE
+479 
-494 PILAVE
+494 
-500 NVTDTFPIP
+500 
-509 VDFVGNSESFMLTVR
+509 
-524 GESMIESGILDGDYI
+524 
-539 LVKRQNMANNGEI
+539 
-552 VVALI
+552 
-557 GDEATVKTF
+557 
-566 YKEKDHIRL
+566 KEK
-575 QPENSTMD
+575 
-583 PIIVPTCE
+583 
-591 ILGKVA
+591 
-597 GVFRKM
+597 

>member
-135 EDLKRRVI
+135 EDLNRRVI

-169 LDFVIEDETYKAIAE
+169 LDFVIENETYKAIAE

-235 ELESRNSMDPL
+235 ELESRSSRDVL

-261 HRWAGFLRHMTAE
+261 HRWAGFLRHMMPE

-296 ITAFQAPLTVDKVEI
+296 ITAFQAPLAVDKVEI

-335 ETVPGILRLFEEIKE
+335 ETVPGILQLFEEIKE

-391 KPELNKREK
+391 KPELNKKDILLEK
-400 AILRFIEKQ
+400 INQF
-409 IMTQGYPPSVR
+409 
-420 EIGKAVGLSSTAT
+420 
-433 VHGYLSKLDEKGYI
+433 
-447 KKQDKKGRTLR
+447 
-458 LLKGGSGEEK
+458 
-468 KTSSK
+468 
-473 EFYTQK
+473 
-479 ELVEVPIIGKITAGE
+479 
-494 PILAVE
+494 
-500 NVTDTFPIP
+500 
-509 VDFVGNSESFMLTVR
+509 
-524 GESMIESGILDGDYI
+524 
-539 LVKRQNMANNGEI
+539 
-552 VVALI
+552 
-557 GDEATVKTF
+557 
-566 YKEKDHIRL
+566 KEK
-575 QPENSTMD
+575 
-583 PIIVPTCE
+583 
-591 ILGKVA
+591 
-597 GVFRKM
+597 

>member
-235 ELESRNSMDPL
+235 ELESRSSRDPL
-246 KECWAGIA
+246 KECCAGIA

-296 ITAFQAPLTVDKVEI
+296 ITAFQAPLAVDKVEI

-350 AGDCV
+350 PGDCV

-367 LAKGLE
+367 LAKGLV

-391 KPELNKREK
+391 KPELNKKDILLEK
-400 AILRFIEKQ
+400 INQF
-409 IMTQGYPPSVR
+409 
-420 EIGKAVGLSSTAT
+420 
-433 VHGYLSKLDEKGYI
+433 
-447 KKQDKKGRTLR
+447 
-458 LLKGGSGEEK
+458 
-468 KTSSK
+468 
-473 EFYTQK
+473 
-479 ELVEVPIIGKITAGE
+479 
-494 PILAVE
+494 
-500 NVTDTFPIP
+500 
-509 VDFVGNSESFMLTVR
+509 
-524 GESMIESGILDGDYI
+524 
-539 LVKRQNMANNGEI
+539 
-552 VVALI
+552 
-557 GDEATVKTF
+557 
-566 YKEKDHIRL
+566 KEK
-575 QPENSTMD
+575 
-583 PIIVPTCE
+583 
-591 ILGKVA
+591 
-597 GVFRKM
+597 

>member
-1 MRIEMPY
+1 MPY

-209 PEKIWMVDATGIA
+209 PEKIWMVDETGIA
-222 EYVTPGFT
+222 DYVTSGFP

-235 ELESRNSMDPL
+235 ELERENSHNAGENETPGTSGCLVDGASRDAL
-246 KECWAGIA
+246 KECWIGLA

-261 HRWAGFLRHMTAE
+261 HRWAGFLRHMTPE
-274 QAVKILRGLKL
+274 QAVKILRELKL
-285 DNDTIGNVKNM
+285 DNDTIGNVKSM
-296 ITAFQAPLTVDKVEI
+296 VMVFQAPLAVDKVEI

-367 LAKGLE
+367 LAKGLV

-391 KPELNKREK
+391 KPELNKKDILLEK
-400 AILRFIEKQ
+400 INQF
-409 IMTQGYPPSVR
+409 
-420 EIGKAVGLSSTAT
+420 
-433 VHGYLSKLDEKGYI
+433 
-447 KKQDKKGRTLR
+447 
-458 LLKGGSGEEK
+458 
-468 KTSSK
+468 
-473 EFYTQK
+473 
-479 ELVEVPIIGKITAGE
+479 
-494 PILAVE
+494 
-500 NVTDTFPIP
+500 
-509 VDFVGNSESFMLTVR
+509 
-524 GESMIESGILDGDYI
+524 
-539 LVKRQNMANNGEI
+539 
-552 VVALI
+552 
-557 GDEATVKTF
+557 
-566 YKEKDHIRL
+566 KEK
-575 QPENSTMD
+575 
-583 PIIVPTCE
+583 
-591 ILGKVA
+591 
-597 GVFRKM
+597 

>member
-1 MRIEMPY
+1 MPY

-222 EYVTPGFT
+222 DYVTSGFP

-235 ELESRNSMDPL
+235 ELERENSHNAGENETPGTSGCLVDGASSDAL
-246 KECWAGIA
+246 KECWIGLA

-296 ITAFQAPLTVDKVEI
+296 ITAFQAPLAVDKVEI

-391 KPELNKREK
+391 KPELNKKDILLEK
-400 AILRFIEKQ
+400 INQF
-409 IMTQGYPPSVR
+409 
-420 EIGKAVGLSSTAT
+420 
-433 VHGYLSKLDEKGYI
+433 
-447 KKQDKKGRTLR
+447 
-458 LLKGGSGEEK
+458 
-468 KTSSK
+468 
-473 EFYTQK
+473 
-479 ELVEVPIIGKITAGE
+479 
-494 PILAVE
+494 
-500 NVTDTFPIP
+500 
-509 VDFVGNSESFMLTVR
+509 
-524 GESMIESGILDGDYI
+524 
-539 LVKRQNMANNGEI
+539 
-552 VVALI
+552 
-557 GDEATVKTF
+557 
-566 YKEKDHIRL
+566 KEK
-575 QPENSTMD
+575 
-583 PIIVPTCE
+583 
-591 ILGKVA
+591 
-597 GVFRKM
+597 